1 MTSERPWLCK
11 TADSHRSKLGAAD
24 KNPKDVLSTYEHKGT
39 LGTEDFYPPSEINHH
54 ISCWPDIKP
63 T

>member
-1 MTSERPWLCK
+1 MTSERT

-24 KNPKDVLSTYEHKGT
+24 KNPKDILSTHEHKGT
-39 LGTEDFYPPSEINHH
+39 LSTEDFYSHSEINHS
-54 ISCWPDIKP
+54 ISRWLDIKP